1 MWGIL
6 EIILGIILETPMR
19 NVINS
24 NNRKKILG
32 EYI

>member
-1 MWGIL
+1 MWEIL
-6 EIILGIILETPMR
+6 EIILEIILETPKW
-19 NVINS
+19 NAINS